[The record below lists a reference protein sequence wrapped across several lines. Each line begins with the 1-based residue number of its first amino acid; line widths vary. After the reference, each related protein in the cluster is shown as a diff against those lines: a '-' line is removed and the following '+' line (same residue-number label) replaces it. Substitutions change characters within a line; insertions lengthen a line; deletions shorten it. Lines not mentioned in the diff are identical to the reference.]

1 MSLSAKIRRAPLR
14 ATTGAY
20 ILSSG
25 FDKIQAGDEQ
35 AKGLHGFAASAY
47 PVFEKVQ
54 PKVFTRALG
63 VAEMSLGAALLLP
76 VVPPVAVGVGLAAFS
91 GGLLGLYWRTPGM
104 HRAPND
110 PRPTQDGMAIAK
122 DTWMLGI
129 GAGIVADS
137 ILGEAHEK
145 RLEVQ
150 HKVSK
155 RAAVGS
161 ARMAGRRSVARER
174 LARHSAVGAER
185 MSRTAAVG
193 GERVRGR
200 SRAALAAGH
209 RLGLNVKRVLPTNG

>member
-76 VVPPVAVGVGLAAFS
+76 VVPPVAVALLVTGMLEACLNSRHRFGQRIETPHLAI
-91 GGLLGLYWRTPGM
+91 LYQP
-104 HRAPND
+104 
-110 PRPTQDGMAIAK
+110 PTESQYIQ
-122 DTWMLGI
+122 I
-129 GAGIVADS
+129 
-137 ILGEAHEK
+137 
-145 RLEVQ
+145 
-150 HKVSK
+150 
-155 RAAVGS
+155 
-161 ARMAGRRSVARER
+161 
-174 LARHSAVGAER
+174 
-185 MSRTAAVG
+185 
-193 GERVRGR
+193 
-200 SRAALAAGH
+200 
-209 RLGLNVKRVLPTNG
+209 